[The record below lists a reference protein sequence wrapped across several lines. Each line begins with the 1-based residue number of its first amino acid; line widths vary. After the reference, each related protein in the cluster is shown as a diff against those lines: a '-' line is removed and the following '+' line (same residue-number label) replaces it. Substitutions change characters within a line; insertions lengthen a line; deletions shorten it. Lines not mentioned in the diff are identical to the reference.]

1 MISVSRTGTTRF
13 VLVVGR
19 WAMKF
24 ARSARGRR
32 CNRYEA
38 NLFASVDERRRWM
51 LCPVRWR
58 TASNWLIVMTAA
70 VPLTETEK
78 DNLIDSDGFPD
89 WDYMSGEANA
99 GVSRT

>member
-38 NLFASVDERRRWM
+38 NLFASVDERRRSM
-51 LCPVRWR
+51 LCPVRWH
-58 TASNWLIVMTAA
+58 TQLAHCN
-70 VPLTETEK
+70 
-78 DNLIDSDGFPD
+78 DGRNP
-89 WDYMSGEANA
+89 AN
-99 GVSRT
+99 GDRKG

>member
-1 MISVSRTGTTRF
+1 
-13 VLVVGR
+13 
-19 WAMKF
+19 
-24 ARSARGRR
+24 
-32 CNRYEA
+32 
-38 NLFASVDERRRWM
+38 M

-89 WDYMSGEANA
+89 WDYIRIQSFGLGMDRGTFGCPRLFDA
-99 GVSRT
+99 GFRHP